1 MSWIAFGSRL
11 DIFDSRWDPGCLH
24 LRASYE
30 GLGLEG
36 QDKPLSTRHE
46 QAQRVAIIILTPPP
60 HPTIYRL
67 SCTGRGE
74 RREVRLHVTRGARVK
89 RVAERVTLACGVS
102 LLADSSEIWG
112 GEKRRAR

>member
-11 DIFDSRWDPGCLH
+11 DIFASRLDPGCLH

-60 HPTIYRL
+60 PPPSTACRVQGG
-67 SCTGRGE
+67 GREE
-74 RREVRLHVTRGARVK
+74 R
-89 RVAERVTLACGVS
+89 
-102 LLADSSEIWG
+102 
-112 GEKRRAR
+112 

>member
-11 DIFDSRWDPGCLH
+11 DIFASRWDPGCLH

-46 QAQRVAIIILTPPP
+46 QAQRVALIFLTPP
-60 HPTIYRL
+60 RVCVNMCVLMQL
-67 SCTGRGE
+67 S
-74 RREVRLHVTRGARVK
+74 LDLGA
-89 RVAERVTLACGVS
+89 S
-102 LLADSSEIWG
+102 
-112 GEKRRAR
+112 

>member
-46 QAQRVAIIILTPPP
+46 QAQRVAIIILNPPP
-60 HPTIYRL
+60 PPNPTIVL
-67 SCTGRGE
+67 SAACRVQGGGREE
-74 RREVRLHVTRGARVK
+74 R
-89 RVAERVTLACGVS
+89 
-102 LLADSSEIWG
+102 
-112 GEKRRAR
+112 

>member
-11 DIFDSRWDPGCLH
+11 DIFASRWDPGCLH

-46 QAQRVAIIILTPPP
+46 QAQRVAIIILTPPLP
-60 HPTIYRL
+60 PIPLSFHLPLVVYR
-67 SCTGRGE
+67 E
-74 RREVRLHVTRGARVK
+74 
-89 RVAERVTLACGVS
+89 
-102 LLADSSEIWG
+102 G
-112 GEKRRAR
+112 GEKRGEITCHERSKSEASC